1 MQLQD
6 IVITQVIQTHEQTK
20 AWKDRVGFIRATLYD
35 KSGKPA
41 GPLFESIRLNFE
53 RVREV
58 EKTRPLEV
66 LDSLRRLADLLELH
80 AQAATDY
87 ERARFR
93 MLIVLGLSPEE
104 IIARVAV
111 PVSTPVPMPKKE

>member
-1 MQLQD
+1 
-6 IVITQVIQTHEQTK
+6 E
-20 AWKDRVGFIRATLYD
+20 RVTYIRSALYD
-35 KSGKPA
+35 SSGKPA
-41 GPLFESIRLNFE
+41 GPVFESTRLNFE

-93 MLIVLGLSPEE
+93 LMIVLGLPADE
-104 IIARVAV
+104 IITRVSV
-111 PVSTPVPMPKKE
+111 PLAGPEPKAK